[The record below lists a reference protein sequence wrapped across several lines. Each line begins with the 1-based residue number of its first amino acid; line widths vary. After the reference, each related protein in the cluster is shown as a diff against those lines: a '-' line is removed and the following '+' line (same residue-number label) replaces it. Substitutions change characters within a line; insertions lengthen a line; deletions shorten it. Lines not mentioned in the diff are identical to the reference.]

1 MPSNWTGRAMTNRAS
16 LTIGLVGSR
25 AYEMQ
30 AWRSPGCIAL
40 EQAVWAPPISASPV
54 EIMPP
59 AKFWRMQ
66 PFRAVAAV
74 GTIIATL
81 VRSMMAAGIG
91 GLTAVEFDAAT
102 RVRANSIVLDPKF
115 SVQKCYNPTCP

>member
-1 MPSNWTGRAMTNRAS
+1 MHAFQFGWMRAMTNRAS

-30 AWRSPGCIAL
+30 AWRSPGYIAL
-40 EQAVWAPPISASPV
+40 EQAVWAPPTSASPV
-54 EIMPP
+54 EITPP

-81 VRSMMAAGIG
+81 VRSMMAASLKRMRGTG
-91 GLTAVEFDAAT
+91 
-102 RVRANSIVLDPKF
+102 PKGEMP
-115 SVQKCYNPTCP
+115 SL